1 MEVDLAGDSL
11 RNAAQRI
18 READALLIFSGA
30 GMGVDSGLGTY
41 RGVNAGNFGMDY
53 EEICQPKWFH
63 SDPDLAWGF
72 WSRCYQVYSTSTPHA
87 GYDLL
92 LSWGKRA
99 GLGFFVVT
107 SNVDGHWIRSGVG
120 ADRIWE
126 VHGSVMHHQ
135 PLEKAAGG
143 LSIGAEVWETDP
155 NAMGAMQLPPWELRA
170 GQVVDV

>member
-63 SDPDLAWGF
+63 SDPDLDWGF
-72 WSRCYQVYSTSTPHA
+72 
-87 GYDLL
+87 
-92 LSWGKRA
+92 
-99 GLGFFVVT
+99 
-107 SNVDGHWIRSGVG
+107 
-120 ADRIWE
+120 
-126 VHGSVMHHQ
+126 
-135 PLEKAAGG
+135 
-143 LSIGAEVWETDP
+143 
-155 NAMGAMQLPPWELRA
+155 
-170 GQVVDV
+170 